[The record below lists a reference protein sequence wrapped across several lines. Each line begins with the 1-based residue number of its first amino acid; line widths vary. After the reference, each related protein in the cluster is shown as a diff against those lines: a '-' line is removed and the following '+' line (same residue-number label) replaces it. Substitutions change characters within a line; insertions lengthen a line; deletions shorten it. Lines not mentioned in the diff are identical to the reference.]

1 MTLLI
6 DTDVLLDVALDRE
19 PFADAACRLLDHLQ
33 MHPGDGMIAWHSV
46 ANFYYLVRSAQGDS
60 CTKEF
65 IFDLLAFLRVV
76 AGDADSVRS
85 ALLLP
90 MADFED
96 ALQVVSAQSGKAD
109 RIVTR
114 NTADYRQSP
123 LPAQSP
129 ADILV
134 ELGTG

>member
-19 PFADAACRLLDHLQ
+19 PFAGPACRLLDHLQ

-60 CTKEF
+60 RTREF
-65 IFDLLAFLRVV
+65 VSDLLAFLRVV

-85 ALLLP
+85 ALSLS
-90 MADFED
+90 MADFAD

-129 ADILV
+129 AEILV
-134 ELGTG
+134 ELGVG